1 MSRHDCSIACYIIC
15 VVDNTHTFFIL
26 FKRYEESII
35 PVSASPSWT
44 LGCFQTGHYLQLNN
58 FEELS
63 LTNTNSWY
71 SILAPF
77 YDPDYPKLA
86 DVFVCGEALELSQNV
101 VLLLESGNL
110 SLKKFFCC
118 RLQRERRFI
127 KCAFGILSNKWQIF
141 RMPLNLSAGFANY
154 TLER

>member
-1 MSRHDCSIACYIIC
+1 MCSRQYSYL
-15 VVDNTHTFFIL
+15 FIL

-35 PVSASPSWT
+35 PVSVSPSWT
-44 LGCFQTGHYLQLNN
+44 LGCFQTCHYLHLNN
-58 FEELS
+58 FEEFS
-63 LTNTNSWY
+63 LTNRNSWY

-86 DVFVCGEALELSQNV
+86 DVFVCGEALELSKHV
-101 VLLLESGNL
+101 VLLFESGNL
-110 SLKKFFCC
+110 SLNTFFSC

-127 KCAFGILSNKWQIF
+127 NCAFGILSKKWQIF
-141 RMPLNLSAGFANY
+141 RMPLNLSADFANY